1 MNTHLIRFL
10 ASLMITVAIIPCGH
24 AQPGGTVHFGNDSS
38 CRLTNS
44 QTASPVTLVDNIKAA
59 LYWSPLGSN
68 NFSQI
73 GAAVENVGHPLGG
86 IIPGDT
92 RTNGAGTTAGG
103 VGEFQVRAW
112 GGGYATYEQAASS
125 PGTLLGQS
133 AVLTVTTGNPVGDP
147 PTPPASLVG
156 AGLQGFTLAPSAAAP
171 LVLICASNKSVTCG
185 DAWNFDTPATSGG
198 CSNVVVTE
206 LITIT
211 NGSCPQLITRTW
223 SATDSCGASNI
234 CDQTVTVIDLTPP
247 VISCA
252 TNKTVECGILW
263 AFDEPTASDTCS
275 GTNVSITILSTV
287 TNGVCPQ
294 IMTRTW
300 VATDPCGNTN
310 TCAQTVTVAD
320 TTPPVLTCASNK
332 TVGCGTAW
340 TFDEPV
346 ASDDCSTNVLVTIL
360 ATETNGVCPQIMT
373 RTWVAT
379 DPCGNT
385 NTCAQT
391 VTVADTT
398 PPVLTCASNK
408 TVGCG
413 TAWTFDE
420 PVASDDCSTNVLV
433 TILGTETNGV
443 CPQFITRTWL
453 ASDSCGNTN
462 TCSQVVTVISL
473 TPPIVTC
480 TTNKIVS
487 CTNAWA
493 FDPPSVVE
501 DCAGTNM
508 AVVELQTATNSL
520 CPLTVTRTWGISN
533 LCNTNFSTTC
543 SQTVVVFCPDCPVL
557 ALTKACPQYP
567 PPPGGILNYSGT
579 VTNLSDITLTN
590 VTVVNNQP
598 APGTVVFGPAT
609 LAPGEGAVFAANYSV
624 PACDC
629 GPMVDTLMATG
640 FTLEGVG
647 FTNSL
652 TAACAVADFITPG
665 DTNGDGIVDQT
676 ELNAVLANYWANS
689 QWIYM
694 TNPATLGGGNFQFA
708 LTNAGAWNF
717 TVLVTT
723 NFVDWTNLP
732 GPAFPVYQFHDPEA
746 VTMPQR
752 YYRLQW
758 P

>member
-287 TNGVCPQ
+287 
-294 IMTRTW
+294 
-300 VATDPCGNTN
+300 
-310 TCAQTVTVAD
+310 
-320 TTPPVLTCASNK
+320 
-332 TVGCGTAW
+332 
-340 TFDEPV
+340 
-346 ASDDCSTNVLVTIL
+346 
-360 ATETNGVCPQIMT
+360 TNGVCPQIMT